1 MILEKITNLIY
12 HFGKRLTSIQR
23 NIYENLDNRELYL
36 KSFPEPK
43 TSLERSYF
51 QYLCQYN
58 EYSGA
63 RLLLNLFCIPVFFLI
78 SAKILY
84 DCLLIKNRCSR
95 SFEPEECIAVLD
107 ADEEIIPEV
116 LIKKHG
122 SPAYFSLRG
131 VIFFDKQVLS
141 IYCQAIMK
149 YWYEPHFIIKIILR
163 LGRYAELIMKT
174 QCKII
179 IASAEYSFAS
189 SVLTDFC
196 EKKSIKH
203 INVMHG
209 EKVINPVDAFC
220 SFHEFIVWDKHYISV
235 FTTLRAKVEEYTI
248 AKPQMLNEII
258 FNENQQIKYDF
269 TYYLGWEL
277 TLADSINIKKSMEV
291 LVRNGYRVCVR
302 MHPRY
307 GERAKIEEIFD
318 GFQIEF
324 PNEVSMIESL
334 ESTHA
339 VIGLLTTVFW
349 HAEEFGRPIIIDDVS
364 NPDFHKK
371 LFDIRYL
378 WIFKPHSRLSLFQLT
393 QHESTLTK
401 LHNYANI

>member
-1 MILEKITNLIY
+1 MSLEKITNLIY
-12 HFGKRLTSIQR
+12 HFGKKLTSIQR
-23 NIYENLDNRELYL
+23 NIYENLDKRESYL

-84 DCLLIKNRCSR
+84 DCLLIKNRYSR
-95 SFEPEECIAVLD
+95 SFEPKECIAILD
-107 ADEEIIPEV
+107 LDEEIIPEV
-116 LIKKHG
+116 LIKKYG
-122 SPAYFSLRG
+122 RPVYFPLRG
-131 VIFFDKQVLS
+131 VIFFDQQVLN
-141 IYCQAIMK
+141 IYYQAIMK
-149 YWYEPHFIIKIILR
+149 YWHEPHFIIKIILR
-163 LGRYAELIMKT
+163 LGRYAELTTKT

-189 SVLTDFC
+189 SILTDFC

-209 EKVINPVDAFC
+209 EKVVNPVDAFC
-220 SFHEFIVWDKHYISV
+220 GFHEFFVWDKHYISI
-235 FTTLRAKVEEYTI
+235 FTALRAKVEEYAV
-248 AKPQMLNEII
+248 AKPLMLNKII
-258 FNENQQIKYDF
+258 FNETQQIKYDF
-269 TYYLGWEL
+269 TYYLGWEF
-277 TLADSINIKKSMEV
+277 THTDSINIKKSMEV
-291 LVRNGYRVCVR
+291 LVKNGYRVCVR

-324 PNEVSMIESL
+324 PNEVNMMESL
-334 ESTHA
+334 EATHA

-349 HAEEFGRPIIIDDVS
+349 HAEELGRPIIIDDVS
-364 NPDFHKK
+364 NPDFYKK
-371 LFDIRYL
+371 LFNIRYL
-378 WIFKPHSRLSLFQLT
+378 WISKTHSRLSLLKIA

-401 LHNYANI
+401 SA

>member
-1 MILEKITNLIY
+1 
-12 HFGKRLTSIQR
+12 LTSIQR
-23 NIYENLDNRELYL
+23 NIYENLDKREHYL
-36 KSFPEPK
+36 RSFPEPK

-58 EYSGA
+58 EYSGV
-63 RLLLNLFCIPVFFLI
+63 RLLLNLFCIPVFFMI
-78 SAKILY
+78 STKILC
-84 DCLLIKNRCSR
+84 DCLLIKNRYSR
-95 SFEPEECIAVLD
+95 NFQPKECIAVLD

-122 SPAYFSLRG
+122 NPAYFPLRG
-131 VIFFDKQVLS
+131 VIFFDQQVLN
-141 IYCQAIMK
+141 IYYQSVIK

-163 LGRYAELIMKT
+163 LGRYAELITKT

-196 EKKSIKH
+196 EKKSITH
-203 INVMHG
+203 INAMHG

-220 SFHEFIVWDKHYISV
+220 HFHEFFVWDKHYISV
-235 FTTLRAKVEEYTI
+235 FTTLRAKVEKYTV
-248 AKPQMLNEII
+248 AKPLMLKKIS
-258 FNENQQIKYDF
+258 FNETQQIKYDF

-277 TLADSINIKKSMEV
+277 SLTDSINIKKSIEV
-291 LVRNGYRVCVR
+291 LVKNGYRVCVR

-334 ESTHA
+334 EATHA

-349 HAEEFGRPIIIDDVS
+349 HAEELGRPIIIDDMS
-364 NPDFHKK
+364 NPDFYKK
-371 LFDIRYL
+371 LFNIQYL
-378 WIFKPHSRLSLFQLT
+378 WISKPHSRLSLLQPSR
-393 QHESTLTK
+393 HESILTK
-401 LHNYANI
+401 ST